1 MDPITL
7 ILSALAAGAAAA
19 LQETVGQ
26 AVKDA
31 YAGLKALIVRKFADK
46 PPAKTA
52 LDEYEKEPE
61 VWKKP
66 LEQALNETGANQD
79 EKIIQAAQKLMEL
92 VDPRQAAAGKY
103 IVQISGNVQGLVQ
116 GDNAK
121 VEMHFE
127 DPPKDK

>member
-31 YAGLKALIVRKFADK
+31 YAGLKALIVRGFSDK

-66 LEQALNETGANQD
+66 LEQALNETGASQD

-92 VDPRQAAAGKY
+92 VDPKQAAAGKY

-121 VEMHFE
+121 VEMHFNE
-127 DPPKDK
+127 PPKDK